1 MKLQHTLGGLEGLGP
16 VDFEKRVFVED
27 WEKRIFGIHT
37 ALMGLS
43 DSLRGA
49 LPGYELDSVD
59 SVVPHD
65 VDLGRPAQGRRGD
78 EPVRLLQVPLLR
90 EVARRHQ
97 FVLHRAGLPDRG

>member
-16 VDFEKRVFVED
+16 IDFEKRVFVEE

-43 DSLRGA
+43 DSLRKA

-59 SVVPHD
+59 SVATGKPALMTRPPTTV
-65 VDLGRPAQGRRGD
+65 GRSPPPG
-78 EPVRLLQVPLLR
+78 
-90 EVARRHQ
+90 
-97 FVLHRAGLPDRG
+97 